1 MAEKRLI
8 LVVEDDEAMLLG
20 LRHNLEFEN
29 YEVVTATDG
38 RDAVQKAEKLQPDL
52 VVLDVMLPLMD
63 GFAVLRE
70 LRVTRPR
77 LPIIL
82 LTSKNLEADKL
93 TGFKLGADDY
103 VTKPFSIGELLARV
117 RAVLNRAEG
126 AATPTEEPSV
136 LRVGTVEI
144 DLAQRQVRR
153 DGAPIML
160 ALKEYEMLR
169 LFIRHRG
176 EIVTREQL
184 LHDVWGYP
192 ADSVPNT
199 RTVDNHVAKL
209 RQKLGADVIET
220 IPKVGYKMLV

>member
-20 LRHNLEFEN
+20 LRHNLE
-29 YEVVTATDG
+29 YEGYETVTATDG
-38 RDAVQKAEKLQPDL
+38 HDALQKAEKLLPDL
-52 VVLDVMLPLMD
+52 VLLDVMLPRMD

-70 LRVTRPR
+70 LRSTRPR
-77 LPIIL
+77 LPVIL
-82 LTSKNLEADKL
+82 LTSKSLEADKL
-93 TGFKLGADDY
+93 NGFKLGADDY
-103 VTKPFSIGELLARV
+103 VTKPFSIQELLARV
-117 RAVLNRAEG
+117 RAVLHRTAEVG
-126 AATPTEEPSV
+126 APAEEPAI
-136 LRVGTVEI
+136 LFVGGVEI
-144 DLAQRQVRR
+144 DLVQRQVRR
-153 DGAPIML
+153 DGAPITL

-184 LHDVWGYP
+184 LRDVWGYP
-192 ADSVPNT
+192 ADSAPNT

-220 IPKVGYKMLV
+220 IPKVGYKMLG